1 MKAFVAWVD
10 RTPLWLFA
18 VFVATLGLSPYVPE
32 PHIVEK
38 IRWLF
43 QGELTRPLD
52 IFDLIMHAVPW
63 LLMAFKLYRMSIEP
77 KDAP

>member
-10 RTPLWLFA
+10 RSPLWLFA
-18 VFVATLGLSPYVPE
+18 LFVATLGLSPYVPE

-43 QGELTRPLD
+43 QGELTRPID
-52 IFDLIMHAVPW
+52 ILDLIMHAIPW
-63 LLMAFKLYRMSIEP
+63 LLMAFKLYRMSIAS
-77 KDAP
+77 KGAS

>member
-10 RTPLWLFA
+10 RSPLWLFA
-18 VFVATLGLSPYVPE
+18 LFVATLGLSPYVPE

-43 QGELTRPLD
+43 QGELTRPID
-52 IFDLIMHAVPW
+52 ILDLIMHAIPW
-63 LLMAFKLYRMSIEP
+63 LLMAFKLYRMSITS
-77 KDAP
+77 KGAS